1 MKTKKII
8 PALSLPENE
17 VNDQLFQNTVKQIQ
31 TLEINGAD
39 EVLIFDRNSIS
50 DQSEE
55 RLIRLL
61 THVSSRS
68 DIPMI
73 VYQVYRRFEDI
84 KKIIYAGAARVVMNP
99 MEGGGIETLKEGV
112 ARFDG
117 DNVIGTLLG
126 VSEEKLPS
134 AADFARI
141 VDKSGCHTWL
151 LDSSCQEKY
160 ASVIEDQKLQLFVM
174 NDGDC
179 GMSSAVQEMK
189 KNEVLAIVNFNCLSW
204 DMISLK
210 HHLKQAGVDVSLFE
224 SSIPFSAFKLN
235 NDGLIPAIVQDYK
248 SGKVLM
254 LAYMNEASYE
264 ETIRSGCMTYYSRS
278 RQCLWKKGET
288 SGHFQ
293 FVKSLDIDCD
303 SDTILAKVKQIGAA
317 CHTGNESCFFTNL
330 VKKEYDDV
338 NPATILQEIMATV
351 LDRKEHPKEGSYTN
365 YLFEKGIDKILKKV
379 GEEATEIV
387 IAAKNPDA
395 SELKY
400 EISDFLYHMI
410 VLMVQR
416 GVTWDEISR
425 ELAKRH

>member
-8 PALSLPENE
+8 PALSLPENK
-17 VNDQLFQNTVKQIQ
+17 VNDQLFKSTLEQIQ
-31 TLEINGAD
+31 ALEINGAD
-39 EVLIFDRNSIS
+39 EVLIWDKNSIS
-50 DQSEE
+50 DYSEE
-55 RLIRLL
+55 NLIGLL

-68 DIPMI
+68 DIPLI

-84 KKIIYAGAARVVMNP
+84 KKIIYAGAARVLMNP
-99 MEGGGIETLKEGV
+99 LEGGGIETLKEGV
-112 ARFDG
+112 ARFDQE
-117 DNVIGTLLG
+117 NVIGTLLDIT
-126 VSEEKLPS
+126 EEKLPS
-134 AADFARI
+134 VSDFARI
-141 VDKSGCHTWL
+141 VDKSGCRTWL
-151 LDSSCQEKY
+151 LDCLSQEKY
-160 ASVIEDQKLQLFVM
+160 ASVIEEQKLQLLVM
-174 NDGDC
+174 DDGDC
-179 GMSSAVQEMK
+179 GISSVVQEMK
-189 KNEVLAIVNFNCLSW
+189 KTEVSAVVNFDCPTW
-204 DMISLK
+204 DIMSLK
-210 HHLKQAGVDVSLFE
+210 RHMKQEGLEVSLFE
-224 SSIPFSAFKLN
+224 SSIPFNAFKLN
-235 NDGLIPAIVQDYK
+235 SDGLIPVIVQDYK
-248 SGKVLM
+248 SAKVLM

-264 ETIRSGCMTYYSRS
+264 ETIRSGRMTYYSRS

-288 SGHFQ
+288 SGHYQ
-293 FVKSLDIDCD
+293 FVKALDIDCD
-303 SDTILAKVKQIGAA
+303 NDTILAKVKQIGAA
-317 CHTGNESCFFTNL
+317 CHTGNESCFYTNL

-395 SELKY
+395 GELKY

-410 VLMVQR
+410 VLMAQR